1 MLRWVSLGK
10 FLGSHIYCLGN
21 ANHDNS
27 RKVQVNVSRAMP
39 EPPVPR
45 ESSRKIPALLL
56 TVLLSIVLIFV
67 FVVVFLHSASPPSR
81 QMSSSNWSGFSVVSN
96 LNDPQ
101 PRFTMVNASWTI
113 PTVKVSVD
121 NSFSAEW
128 IGLGGQFEQTQT
140 LIQAGVEQNSIGG
153 QTTYRAWYELVP
165 RTIVSINSLSISPGD
180 RITASISLADPGTN
194 TWNVEIR
201 DGTNGQFFS
210 RNLVYSASALS
221 AEWIVER
228 PTVARRSE
236 TLADF
241 GQVTFTD
248 CGATLNGKD
257 GTISSFASNRI
268 TMYDDQNRQLVDVS
282 NLLQDGSS
290 FIVGFLE

>member
-1 MLRWVSLGK
+1 VRNPELVNRQ
-10 FLGSHIYCLGN
+10 
-21 ANHDNS
+21 
-27 RKVQVNVSRAMP
+27 VQVNVLRAMP
-39 EPPVPR
+39 EPTVPK
-45 ESSRKIPALLL
+45 ESSRRIPALLL

-67 FVVVFLHSASPPSR
+67 FIVVFLHSASLTSR
-81 QMSSSNWSGFSVVSN
+81 QMSSSNWSGYSVVSN

-101 PRFTMVNASWTI
+101 PRFTRVNASWTI

-128 IGLGGQFEQTQT
+128 IGLGGQFEQT
-140 LIQAGVEQNSIGG
+140 LIQTGIEQNSIGG
-153 QTTYRAWYELVP
+153 QTVYRAWYELVSGNVP
-165 RTIVSINSLSISPGD
+165 GNIVHINSLSISPGD
-180 RITASISLADPGTN
+180 RITASISLAYPDTN
-194 TWNVEIR
+194 TWSIEIH

-210 RNLVYSASALS
+210 KNLVYSVSALS
-221 AEWIVER
+221 AEWVEER
-228 PTVARRSE
+228 PSVADRSE

-268 TMYDDQNRQLVDVS
+268 TMYDDQNRQLVNVS
-282 NLLQDGSS
+282 ELTQDGSS
-290 FIVGFLE
+290 FTVGFLE

>member
-1 MLRWVSLGK
+1 ML
-10 FLGSHIYCLGN
+10 H
-21 ANHDNS
+21 AT
-27 RKVQVNVSRAMP
+27 P

-45 ESSRKIPALLL
+45 ESSRKIQALLL
-56 TVLLSIVLIFV
+56 AVLLSIVLVFV
-67 FVVVFLHSASPPSR
+67 FIVVFLRATSPSTR
-81 QMSSSNWSGFSVVSN
+81 QLSSSNWSGYSVVSD

-101 PRFTMVNASWTI
+101 PRFTSVSASWTI
-113 PTVKVSVD
+113 PAVKVSAD

-128 IGLGGQFEQTQT
+128 IGLGGQFEQT

-153 QTTYRAWYELVP
+153 QTTYRAWYELNRGAVV
-165 RTIVSINSLSISPGD
+165 TINSLSISPGD
-180 RITASISLADPGTN
+180 RITASISFSDPDTN
-194 TWNVEIR
+194 TWSIEMH
-201 DGTNGQFFS
+201 DKSNGQSFS
-210 RNLVYSASALS
+210 RDLVHFTSALS

-228 PTVARRSE
+228 PTVVNRSE

-268 TMYDDQNRQLVDVS
+268 TMYGNQNRQLVDVS
-282 NLLQDGSS
+282 DVSQDGSS
-290 FIVGFLE
+290 FTVGFLE

>member
-1 MLRWVSLGK
+1 L
-10 FLGSHIYCLGN
+10 
-21 ANHDNS
+21 ANQ
-27 RKVQVNVSRAMP
+27 KVQVNVLRSMP

-45 ESSRKIPALLL
+45 ESSKKISALLL

-67 FVVVFLHSASPPSR
+67 FIVVFLHSASPTSR
-81 QMSSSNWSGFSVVSN
+81 QMSSSNWSGYSVVSN

-101 PRFTMVNASWTI
+101 PRFTRVNASWTI

-128 IGLGGQFEQTQT
+128 IGLGGQFEQT
-140 LIQAGVEQNSIGG
+140 LIQTGIEQNSIGE

-165 RTIVSINSLSISPGD
+165 GTIVNINSLSISPGD
-180 RITASISLADPGTN
+180 RITASISLGDPDTN
-194 TWNVEIR
+194 TWSIKIH
-201 DGTNGQFFS
+201 DDTNGQFFS
-210 RNLVYSASALS
+210 KNLIYSASALS

-228 PTVARRSE
+228 PTVASRSE

-241 GQVTFTD
+241 GQVTFID
-248 CGATLNGKD
+248 CGATLKGRD

-268 TMYDDQNRQLVDVS
+268 TMYDSQNRQLVDVS
-282 NLLQDGSS
+282 DLTQDGSS
-290 FIVGFLE
+290 FTVGFLE

>member
-1 MLRWVSLGK
+1 
-10 FLGSHIYCLGN
+10 
-21 ANHDNS
+21 
-27 RKVQVNVSRAMP
+27 VNVSRAMP

-81 QMSSSNWSGFSVVSN
+81 QMSSSNWSGYSVVSN

-153 QTTYRAWYELVP
+153 HTTYRAWYELVP

-180 RITASISLADPGTN
+180 RITASISLADPDTN
-194 TWNVEIR
+194 TWSIEMR

-210 RNLVYSASALS
+210 RNLVYSSSALS

-236 TLADF
+236 ILADF

-257 GTISSFASNRI
+257 GIISSFASNRI

-282 NLLQDGSS
+282 DLLQDGSS
-290 FIVGFLE
+290 FTVGFLE